1 MRFIDRLFPF
11 LNRDVFF
18 ENTLTSFWILSLI
31 SIFFIATVYLIV
43 RLSLLKRKI
52 KNGSF
57 KEAENLKEIWLA
69 YKSRFSEYN
78 GQDKIAESADEY
90 FNEQTMLFAYVNYR
104 VINNV
109 SNMLVGFGI
118 LGTFVGLTYGIADS
132 NFEST
137 EAIKESINNLLAGMG
152 TAFVTSIWGMGLSIC
167 FTLIYKHRQTR
178 IYRKIQNLC
187 FELDTEFKIN
197 QKDLDKAQ
205 IDVQRELMNQL
216 FNDYLVADTDEGKQL
231 PKNVFRQ
238 LLEESIK
245 QTESL
250 QTFSDDLGGSIEL
263 AMEKLVE
270 DNNAQ
275 ISNLIEE
282 KLIPVLEDLKAI
294 KQDSGTQVIENAVER
309 LADSMKS
316 MMDDFKNSITGDT
329 KQELEGLTN
338 NLLEVSGALTA
349 IPVTMSNMTN
359 QIYLTIEALKETVI
373 QNIELSKNEASEQ
386 NKQTKEALSEATT
399 EYKDTVED
407 IQNHM
412 ELLLSTQKDNIR
424 QVSDLTDKITTTL
437 KENSQVNDQFETM
450 LQKSKIVAQLIESI
464 SNKFENNSNALK
476 ESSMLLKGNI
486 TDFSTS
492 ISEYVNKND
501 SLLENHRKTLDKT
514 KDVSEAYANRFE
526 TIEGG
531 LKGIFD
537 QLQLGLKDYETTIA
551 VNLNKY
557 LTEFS
562 TVLITALEGVENNV
576 TGLNEVV
583 EELTEQVQK
592 MRNKV

>member
-31 SIFFIATVYLIV
+31 SIFLIATVYLIV
-43 RLSLLKRKI
+43 RLSFLKRKI

-57 KEAENLKEIWLA
+57 KEVKNLKEIWLA
-69 YKSRFSEYN
+69 YKSRFSEYS
-78 GQDKIAESADEY
+78 GQDKTADSADEY

-132 NFEST
+132 NFETT

-187 FELDTEFKIN
+187 FDLDTEFKIN

-205 IDVQRELMNQL
+205 IETQRELMNQL

-245 QTESL
+245 QTASL
-250 QTFSDDLGGSIEL
+250 QTFSDDLGSSIEL

-316 MMDDFKNSITGDT
+316 MMDDFKSSITGDT

-349 IPVTMSNMTN
+349 IPETMSNMTT
-359 QIYLTIEALKETVI
+359 QISETIEALKETVI
-373 QNIELSKNEASEQ
+373 QNIELSKNEASAQ
-386 NKQTKEALSEATT
+386 NKQTKEAFAEATT
-399 EYKDTVED
+399 EYKSTVEG
-407 IQNHM
+407 IQDHM
-412 ELLLSTQKDNIR
+412 GLLLSTQKDNIN

-437 KENSQVNDQFETM
+437 QENSQVNEQFETM

-464 SNKFENNSNALK
+464 SNKFENNSNALT
-476 ESSMLLKGNI
+476 ESSMSLKENI
-486 TDFSTS
+486 TDFRTS

-501 SLLENHRKTLDKT
+501 ELLENHRKTLDKT

-531 LKGIFD
+531 LKGIFN
-537 QLQLGLKDYETTIA
+537 QLQIGLKDYQTITA
-551 VNLNKY
+551 ENLNTY

-562 TVLITALEGVENNV
+562 SVLITALEGVENNV
-576 TGLNEVV
+576 TGLNEVA

-592 MRNKV
+592 IRNQV

>member
-1 MRFIDRLFPF
+1 
-11 LNRDVFF
+11 
-18 ENTLTSFWILSLI
+18 
-31 SIFFIATVYLIV
+31 
-43 RLSLLKRKI
+43 
-52 KNGSF
+52 
-57 KEAENLKEIWLA
+57 
-69 YKSRFSEYN
+69 
-78 GQDKIAESADEY
+78 
-90 FNEQTMLFAYVNYR
+90 
-104 VINNV
+104 
-109 SNMLVGFGI
+109 
-118 LGTFVGLTYGIADS
+118 
-132 NFEST
+132 
-137 EAIKESINNLLAGMG
+137 
-152 TAFVTSIWGMGLSIC
+152 
-167 FTLIYKHRQTR
+167 
-178 IYRKIQNLC
+178 
-187 FELDTEFKIN
+187 
-197 QKDLDKAQ
+197 
-205 IDVQRELMNQL
+205 L

-359 QIYLTIEALKETVI
+359 QISLTIEALKETVI

-424 QVSDLTDKITTTL
+424 QVSDLTDKITITL

-464 SNKFENNSNALK
+464 SNKFENNSNALT
-476 ESSMLLKGNI
+476 ESSILLKGNI
-486 TDFSTS
+486 TNFSTS

-576 TGLNEVV
+576 TGLNEVA

>member
-31 SIFFIATVYLIV
+31 SIFLIATVYLIV
-43 RLSLLKRKI
+43 RLSFLKRKI

-57 KEAENLKEIWLA
+57 KEVKNLKEIWLA
-69 YKSRFSEYN
+69 YKSRFSEYS
-78 GQDKIAESADEY
+78 GQDKTADSADEY

-132 NFEST
+132 NFETT

-187 FELDTEFKIN
+187 FDLDTEFKIN

-205 IDVQRELMNQL
+205 IETQRELMNQL

-245 QTESL
+245 QTASL
-250 QTFSDDLGGSIEL
+250 QTFSDDLGSSIEL

-316 MMDDFKNSITGDT
+316 MMDDFKSSITGDT

-349 IPVTMSNMTN
+349 IPESMSNMTT
-359 QIYLTIEALKETVI
+359 QISETIEALKETVI
-373 QNIELSKNEASEQ
+373 QNIELSKNEASAQ
-386 NKQTKEALSEATT
+386 NKQTKEAFAEATT
-399 EYKDTVED
+399 EYKSTVEG
-407 IQNHM
+407 IQDHM
-412 ELLLSTQKDNIR
+412 GLLLSTQKDNIN

-437 KENSQVNDQFETM
+437 QENSQVNEQFETM

-464 SNKFENNSNALK
+464 SNKFENNSNALT
-476 ESSMLLKGNI
+476 ESSMSLKENI
-486 TDFSTS
+486 TDFRTS

-501 SLLENHRKTLDKT
+501 ELLENHRKTLDKT

-531 LKGIFD
+531 LKGIFN
-537 QLQLGLKDYETTIA
+537 QLQIGLKDYQTITA
-551 VNLNKY
+551 ENLNTY

-562 TVLITALEGVENNV
+562 SVLITALEGVENNV
-576 TGLNEVV
+576 TGLNEVA

-592 MRNKV
+592 IRNQV

>member
-31 SIFFIATVYLIV
+31 SIFLIATVYLIV

-69 YKSRFSEYN
+69 YKSRFSEYS

-132 NFEST
+132 NFETT

-359 QIYLTIEALKETVI
+359 QISLTIEALKETVI

-424 QVSDLTDKITTTL
+424 QVSDLTDKITITL

-464 SNKFENNSNALK
+464 SNKFENNSNALT
-476 ESSMLLKGNI
+476 ESSILLKGNI
-486 TDFSTS
+486 TNFSTS

-576 TGLNEVV
+576 TGLNEVA

>member
-18 ENTLTSFWILSLI
+18 ENTLTSFWILTLI
-31 SIFFIATVYLIV
+31 SIFLIATIYLIL
-43 RLSLLKRKI
+43 RLSFLKRKI
-52 KNGSF
+52 ENGSF
-57 KEAENLKEIWLA
+57 KETRKLKEIWLA
-69 YKSRFSEYN
+69 YKSRFSDYS
-78 GQDKIAESADEY
+78 GQDKTVDSADEY
-90 FNEQTMLFAYVNYR
+90 FNEQTILFAYLNYR

-132 NFEST
+132 NFET
-137 EAIKESINNLLAGMG
+137 TDAIKKSINNLLAGMG

-178 IYRKIQNLC
+178 IYRKIQSLC
-187 FELDTEFKIN
+187 FDLDTEFKIN
-197 QKDLDKAQ
+197 QKDLDKSQ
-205 IDVQRELMNQL
+205 TEKQRELMNQL
-216 FNDYLVADTDEGKQL
+216 FNDYLVAETDEGKQL

-245 QTESL
+245 QTASL
-250 QTFSDDLGGSIEL
+250 QTFSDDLGTSIEL

-275 ISNLIEE
+275 ISDLIEE

-316 MMDDFKNSITGDT
+316 MMDDFKSSITGDT

-349 IPVTMSNMTN
+349 IPETMSNMTN
-359 QIYLTIEALKETVI
+359 QISETIEALKETVI

-386 NKQTKEALSEATT
+386 NKKTKEAFVEATT
-399 EYKDTVED
+399 EYKSTVED
-407 IQNHM
+407 LQDHM
-412 ELLLSTQKDNIR
+412 ELLLSTQKDNIK
-424 QVSDLTDKITTTL
+424 QVSNLTDKITSTL
-437 KENSQVNDQFETM
+437 KENSQVNEQFETM
-450 LQKSKIVAQLIESI
+450 LQKSKVVAQLIESI
-464 SNKFENNSNALK
+464 SNKFENNSNALT
-476 ESSMLLKGNI
+476 ESSMSLKGNI
-486 TDFSTS
+486 SDFTTS

-501 SLLENHRKTLDKT
+501 ELLENHKRTLDKT
-514 KDVSEAYANRFE
+514 RDVSEAYVNRFE

-537 QLQLGLKDYETTIA
+537 QLQLGLKDYQTTTA
-551 VNLNKY
+551 ENLNTY

-562 TVLITALEGVENNV
+562 SVLITALEGVENNV
-576 TGLNEVV
+576 TGLNEVA

-592 MRNKV
+592 MRN

>member
-31 SIFFIATVYLIV
+31 SIFLIATVYLIV
-43 RLSLLKRKI
+43 RLSFLKRKI

-57 KEAENLKEIWLA
+57 KEVKNLKEIWLA
-69 YKSRFSEYN
+69 YKSRFSEYS
-78 GQDKIAESADEY
+78 GQDKTADSADEY

-132 NFEST
+132 NFETT

-187 FELDTEFKIN
+187 FDLDTEFKIN

-205 IDVQRELMNQL
+205 IETQRELMNQL

-245 QTESL
+245 QTASL
-250 QTFSDDLGGSIEL
+250 QTFSDDLGSSIEL

-316 MMDDFKNSITGDT
+316 MMNDFKSSITGDT

-349 IPVTMSNMTN
+349 IPETMSNMTT
-359 QIYLTIEALKETVI
+359 QISETIEALKETVI
-373 QNIELSKNEASEQ
+373 QNIELSKNEASAQ
-386 NKQTKEALSEATT
+386 NKQTKEAFAEATT
-399 EYKDTVED
+399 EYKSTVEG
-407 IQNHM
+407 IQDHM
-412 ELLLSTQKDNIR
+412 GLLLSTQKDNIN

-437 KENSQVNDQFETM
+437 QENSQVNEQFETM

-464 SNKFENNSNALK
+464 SNKFENNSNALT
-476 ESSMLLKGNI
+476 ESSMSLKENI
-486 TDFSTS
+486 TDFRTS

-501 SLLENHRKTLDKT
+501 ELLENHRKTLDKT

-531 LKGIFD
+531 LKGIFN
-537 QLQLGLKDYETTIA
+537 QLQIGLKDYQTITA
-551 VNLNKY
+551 ENLNSY

-562 TVLITALEGVENNV
+562 SVLITALEGVENNV
-576 TGLNEVV
+576 TGLNEVA

-592 MRNKV
+592 IRNQV

>member
-31 SIFFIATVYLIV
+31 SIFLIATVYLIV
-43 RLSLLKRKI
+43 RLSFLKRKI

-57 KEAENLKEIWLA
+57 KEVKNLKEIWLA
-69 YKSRFSEYN
+69 YKSRFSEYS
-78 GQDKIAESADEY
+78 GQDKTADSADEY

-132 NFEST
+132 NFETT

-187 FELDTEFKIN
+187 FDLDTEFKIN

-205 IDVQRELMNQL
+205 IETQRELMNQL

-245 QTESL
+245 QTASL
-250 QTFSDDLGGSIEL
+250 QTFSDDLGSSIEL

-316 MMDDFKNSITGDT
+316 MMDDFKSSITGDT
-329 KQELEGLTN
+329 KQELEGMTN

-349 IPVTMSNMTN
+349 IPETMSNMTT
-359 QIYLTIEALKETVI
+359 QISETIEALKETVI
-373 QNIELSKNEASEQ
+373 QNIELSKNEASAQ
-386 NKQTKEALSEATT
+386 NKQTKEAFAEATT
-399 EYKDTVED
+399 EYKSTVEG
-407 IQNHM
+407 IQDHM
-412 ELLLSTQKDNIR
+412 GLLLSTQKDNIN

-437 KENSQVNDQFETM
+437 QENSQVNEQFETM

-464 SNKFENNSNALK
+464 SNKFENNSNALT
-476 ESSMLLKGNI
+476 ESSMSLKENI
-486 TDFSTS
+486 TDFRTS

-501 SLLENHRKTLDKT
+501 ELLENHRKTLDKT

-531 LKGIFD
+531 LKGIFN
-537 QLQLGLKDYETTIA
+537 QLQIGLKDYQTITA
-551 VNLNKY
+551 ENLNTY

-562 TVLITALEGVENNV
+562 SVLITALEGVENNV
-576 TGLNEVV
+576 TGLNEVA

-592 MRNKV
+592 IRNQV

>member
-31 SIFFIATVYLIV
+31 SIFLIATVYLIV
-43 RLSLLKRKI
+43 RLSFLKRKI

-57 KEAENLKEIWLA
+57 KEVKNLKEIWLA
-69 YKSRFSEYN
+69 YKSRFSEYS
-78 GQDKIAESADEY
+78 GQDKTADSADEY

-132 NFEST
+132 NFETT

-187 FELDTEFKIN
+187 FDLDTEFKIN

-205 IDVQRELMNQL
+205 IETQRELMNQL

-245 QTESL
+245 QTASL
-250 QTFSDDLGGSIEL
+250 QTFSDDLGSSIEL

-294 KQDSGTQVIENAVER
+294 KQDSGTQVIENAAER

-316 MMDDFKNSITGDT
+316 MMDDFKSSITGDT

-349 IPVTMSNMTN
+349 IPETMSNMTT
-359 QIYLTIEALKETVI
+359 QISETIEALKETVI
-373 QNIELSKNEASEQ
+373 QNIELSKNEASAQ
-386 NKQTKEALSEATT
+386 NKQTKEAFAEATT
-399 EYKDTVED
+399 EYKSTVEG
-407 IQNHM
+407 IQDHM
-412 ELLLSTQKDNIR
+412 GLLLSTQKDNIN

-437 KENSQVNDQFETM
+437 QENSQVNEQFETM

-464 SNKFENNSNALK
+464 SNKFENNSNALT
-476 ESSMLLKGNI
+476 ESSMSLKENI
-486 TDFSTS
+486 TDFRTS

-501 SLLENHRKTLDKT
+501 ELLENHRKTLDKT

-531 LKGIFD
+531 LKGIFN
-537 QLQLGLKDYETTIA
+537 QLQIGLKDYQTITA
-551 VNLNKY
+551 ENLNTY

-562 TVLITALEGVENNV
+562 SVLITALEGVENNV
-576 TGLNEVV
+576 TGLNEVA

-592 MRNKV
+592 IRNQV

>member
-31 SIFFIATVYLIV
+31 SIFLIATVYLIV
-43 RLSLLKRKI
+43 RLSFLKRKI

-57 KEAENLKEIWLA
+57 KEAKNLKEIWLA
-69 YKSRFSEYN
+69 YKSRFSEYS
-78 GQDKIAESADEY
+78 GRDKTVDSADEY

-132 NFEST
+132 NFETT

-187 FELDTEFKIN
+187 FDLDTEFKIN

-205 IDVQRELMNQL
+205 IETQRELMNQL

-245 QTESL
+245 QTASL
-250 QTFSDDLGGSIEL
+250 QTFSDDLGSSIEL

-316 MMDDFKNSITGDT
+316 MMDDFKSSITGDT

-349 IPVTMSNMTN
+349 IPETMSNMTT
-359 QIYLTIEALKETVI
+359 QISETIEALKDTVI
-373 QNIELSKNEASEQ
+373 QNIELSKNEASAQ
-386 NKQTKEALSEATT
+386 NKQTKEAFAEATT
-399 EYKDTVED
+399 EYKSTVED
-407 IQNHM
+407 IQDHM
-412 ELLLSTQKDNIR
+412 GLLLSTQKDNIK

-437 KENSQVNDQFETM
+437 QENSQVNEQFETM

-464 SNKFENNSNALK
+464 SNKFENNSNALT
-476 ESSMLLKGNI
+476 ESSMSLKENI
-486 TDFSTS
+486 TDFRTS

-501 SLLENHRKTLDKT
+501 ELLENHRKTLDKT

-537 QLQLGLKDYETTIA
+537 QLQIGLKDYQTITA
-551 VNLNKY
+551 ENLNTY

-562 TVLITALEGVENNV
+562 SVLITALEGVENNV
-576 TGLNEVV
+576 TGLNEVA

>member
-31 SIFFIATVYLIV
+31 SIFLIATVYLIV
-43 RLSLLKRKI
+43 RLSFLKRKI

-57 KEAENLKEIWLA
+57 KEVKNLKEIWLA
-69 YKSRFSEYN
+69 YKSRFSEYS
-78 GQDKIAESADEY
+78 GQDKTADSADEY

-132 NFEST
+132 NFETT

-178 IYRKIQNLC
+178 IYGNSQNLC
-187 FELDTEFKIN
+187 FDLDTEFKIN

-205 IDVQRELMNQL
+205 IETQRELMNQL

-245 QTESL
+245 QTASL
-250 QTFSDDLGGSIEL
+250 QTFSDDLGSSIEL

-316 MMDDFKNSITGDT
+316 MMDDFKSSITGDT

-349 IPVTMSNMTN
+349 IPETMSNMTT
-359 QIYLTIEALKETVI
+359 QISETIEALKETVI
-373 QNIELSKNEASEQ
+373 QNIELSKNEASAQ
-386 NKQTKEALSEATT
+386 NKQTKEAFAEATT
-399 EYKDTVED
+399 EYKSTVEG
-407 IQNHM
+407 IQDHM
-412 ELLLSTQKDNIR
+412 GLLLSTQKDNIN

-437 KENSQVNDQFETM
+437 QENSQVNEQFETM

-464 SNKFENNSNALK
+464 SNKFENNSNALT
-476 ESSMLLKGNI
+476 ESSMSLKENI
-486 TDFSTS
+486 TDFRTS

-501 SLLENHRKTLDKT
+501 ELLENHRKTLDKT

-531 LKGIFD
+531 LKGIFN
-537 QLQLGLKDYETTIA
+537 QLQIGLKDYQTITA
-551 VNLNKY
+551 ENLNTY

-562 TVLITALEGVENNV
+562 SVLITALEGVENNV
-576 TGLNEVV
+576 AGLNEVA

-592 MRNKV
+592 IRNQV